1 MKFFITGGAG
11 FVGSS
16 LVRFLINETDHEVIN
31 FDKLTYAGNLDK
43 VKEISDNPR
52 YQFIKGDISD
62 RELISK
68 IFAELRPD
76 KIIHMAAES
85 HVDRSITG
93 PAEFIKTNI
102 IGTYILLE
110 ESLKYFQGLNIDE
123 KNKFIFHHVSTDEVY
138 GDLDEFGKFSEN
150 SSYNPSSPY
159 SASKASADH
168 LVRAWGRTYNL
179 PFIITNSSNNYG
191 PFQHLEKLIP
201 LVISKA
207 IKGEKIPVFGTGENV
222 RDWLYVKDHAK
233 AIVKVAMSGKKF
245 ETYNI
250 GGNCE
255 QKNIDVIRKICRAL
269 DSLLPLSSNIPRENL
284 ITFGTDRP
292 GHDFRYALDIQKI
305 QRDIGWSPE
314 TEFDKGLFETIKWYI
329 EYLK

>member
-233 AIVKVAMSGKKF
+233 AIDKVAMSGKKF